1 MSPKMGRPTT
11 NPKKHDTRIRMSDE
25 DVQLLELCCKK
36 TGMTKADVIRK
47 GIRMLYESLEK
58 NKFPPDDLHSVG
70 ENFIDTRGL
79 PLANLIIPNRAASYK
94 RNKRIYVNILDV
106 LSFTSGGIENVL
118 QLLSVFQ
125 DWFEESHKTDLIDRS
140 HSENDIS
147 LLWNEAPNYESVF
160 QAAVLDLTRIRNDL
174 ENEIKKEPVK

>member
-1 MSPKMGRPTT
+1 M
-11 NPKKHDTRIRMSDE
+11 
-25 DVQLLELCCKK
+25 
-36 TGMTKADVIRK
+36 
-47 GIRMLYESLEK
+47 
-58 NKFPPDDLHSVG
+58 
-70 ENFIDTRGL
+70 
-79 PLANLIIPNRAASYK
+79 ANLIIPNWAAFYK

-147 LLWNEAPNYESVF
+147 IMWNESPNYESVF

-174 ENEIKKEPVK
+174 ENEIKKETVK